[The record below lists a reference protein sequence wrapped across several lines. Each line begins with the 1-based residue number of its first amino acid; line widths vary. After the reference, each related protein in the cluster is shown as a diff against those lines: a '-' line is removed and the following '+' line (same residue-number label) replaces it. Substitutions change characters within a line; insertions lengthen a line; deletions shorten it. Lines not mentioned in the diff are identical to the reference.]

1 MTLKPPDWLVYTA
14 AVIGLLFLSFSH
26 RERANAPEAPP
37 PIPGE
42 AQMPLSAS
50 SPFSTS
56 RVLPVGPHVE
66 TEAGTA
72 FSVGDGGLWLT
83 ARHVV
88 QGCRQP
94 AIVVAA
100 GRGVAARLRGESGD
114 IAVLGT
120 EGGAPALPLA
130 ANPVL
135 NAGARGFLPGFPQAA
150 PGEATARL
158 LGVQRI
164 RGRGRGAPSA
174 SLLAWAEVGRTDGV
188 KGSLAGLSGAPV
200 LNAAGDVVGVALG
213 ESPRRGRLYT
223 ATPKALAAA
232 LKAAGVVTPPA
243 GSGSPITVDNY
254 GRTADNLRR
263 DLRVAQ
269 VVCLAV

>member
-1 MTLKPPDWLVYTA
+1 MTLKPPDWLVYGV
-14 AVIGLLFLSFSH
+14 AVAGLLLLSFSH

-100 GRGVAARLRGESGD
+100 GRGVAARLRGQSGD
-114 IAVLGT
+114 VAVLST
-120 EGGAPALPLA
+120 EGGAPALRLA
-130 ANPVL
+130 VNPVL
-135 NAGARGFLPGFPQAA
+135 KAGARGFILGFPQAA
-150 PGEATARL
+150 PGEAASRL
-158 LGVQRI
+158 LGAQRM
-164 RGRGRGAPSA
+164 RGRRRGAPS
-174 SLLAWAEVGRTDGV
+174 STLFAWAEVGRTDGL

-200 LNAAGDVVGVALG
+200 LNSAGDVVGVALG

-223 ATPKALAAA
+223 ATPASVLAA
-232 LKAAGVVTPPA
+232 LKAAHAVAPSADPA
-243 GSGSPITVDNY
+243 TPITVENY
-254 GRTADNLRR
+254 GRTGDDLRR
-263 DLRVAQ
+263 DVRVAQ